1 MSNSSNKPALIIL
14 IVVLL
19 ITNLG
24 MLWYFTRD
32 AKEEVKSVSRSE
44 RMAQMMRKELGFDSL
59 QAQEYI
65 NLRSR
70 RDSIIAPMNA
80 ELRQAKIDMIN
91 LLGSE
96 DVSDSMLQVAAENVA
111 AKQVPIEVAF
121 HQHFKRVQAI
131 CNPQQMKRFD
141 TMLLRMIRRNTG
153 DTIVPGNN

>member
-32 AKEEVKSVSRSE
+32 AKEEVKPTTRTQ
-44 RMAQMMRKELGFDSL
+44 RMAEMMRKELGFDSN

-65 NLRSR
+65 NLRHR
-70 RDSIIAPMNA
+70 RDSIMAPMNA
-80 ELRQAKIDMIN
+80 ELREAKIEMIK
-91 LLGSE
+91 LMSTEG
-96 DVSDSMLQVAAENVA
+96 VTDSMMQLAAEKIA

-121 HQHFKRVQAI
+121 HQHFKRIQAI
-131 CNPQQMKRFD
+131 CNPQQLKSFD
-141 TMLLRMIRRNTG
+141 SMLLRMVRRSTG
-153 DTIVPGNN
+153 DTTVTGNN